1 MKYQKEYDE
10 FLNSIGDEDAQIL
23 IDKIELFLNKNK
35 MDNKVKSKFIALI
48 GLVINVIG
56 ISLVDDYGYS
66 YFKYALELDEHNY
79 FVMNMICSLFDTYPY
94 PLNTLITEREYLDVL
109 EKLAMNF
116 YDMDE
121 MCQKN
126 FLGTVKIYIKL
137 RKKLIK

>member
-1 MKYQKEYDE
+1 
-10 FLNSIGDEDAQIL
+10 
-23 IDKIELFLNKNK
+23 
-35 MDNKVKSKFIALI
+35 
-48 GLVINVIG
+48 
-56 ISLVDDYGYS
+56 
-66 YFKYALELDEHNY
+66 
-79 FVMNMICSLFDTYPY
+79 MICSLFDTYPY

-126 FLGTVKIYIKL
+126 FLGTVKTYIKL